1 MWKCNRWNSRT
12 PLCDRWGA
20 SALCPPPG
28 HLHPNALRQA
38 PGPHIISSSLVPTL
52 GCMTSLNP
60 SRLFRGTSSKT
71 HLLIT
76 MTGLCS
82 HLNLSLFNEVKYC
95 LLTQVT
101 TLGRLVMTIYA
112 SLFANQF
119 TCMPGMSYSDHPE
132 HIQSRE
138 IWSVIKSSDF
148 TMLC

>member
-1 MWKCNRWNSRT
+1 
-12 PLCDRWGA
+12 
-20 SALCPPPG
+20 
-28 HLHPNALRQA
+28 
-38 PGPHIISSSLVPTL
+38 
-52 GCMTSLNP
+52 
-60 SRLFRGTSSKT
+60 
-71 HLLIT
+71 

-95 LLTQVT
+95 LLTQVA

-119 TCMPGMSYSDHPE
+119 TCMPGTSYSDHPE